1 MEEIAASCP
10 DELAAC
16 NAHAA
21 CPDELAVALASSPQD
36 DATAEHDAVISCI
49 GNSEFSPPSGPM
61 GMMLLLMMAFGPALE
76 MEGVCSAASN
86 ATSCA
91 AAASFC
97 T

>member
-1 MEEIAASCP
+1 MMVSLGNPRTMEEIAAACL

-49 GNSEFSPPSGPM
+49 GNSEFSPPSGPIETITQ
-61 GMMLLLMMAFGPALE
+61 GRISVLG
-76 MEGVCSAASN
+76 
-86 ATSCA
+86 
-91 AAASFC
+91 
-97 T
+97 